1 MYDKYNI
8 WYKYAFKV
16 KQCVYENTFLNIQD

>member
-1 MYDKYNI
+1 MYDKYYI
-8 WYKYAFKV
+8 SYKYAFKV